1 MRLLNAWTLRV
12 EEFFDD
18 STLPRY
24 AILSHRWQDEEV
36 SLQQLRDGQAAQLH
50 GYKKL
55 ADSCS
60 QALRDGFDYVWIDT
74 CCIDKTS
81 SAELSEALN
90 SMFQWYQRASVCY
103 AYLFDVD
110 ETSITSKESSTFYRS
125 AWFTRGWTLQE
136 LLAPATVEFFNGA
149 WQRLGTKVKL
159 KDAICEVTGIH
170 PGVLTGELDLQ
181 SFSVAQ
187 RMSWAARRTTAK
199 VEDRA
204 YSLLGI
210 FGINMPMLYGE
221 GERAF
226 LRLQEEIMKQSDD
239 HTLFA
244 WKSSDQNFRGLFA
257 KSPAA
262 FADSGNL
269 VQSAS
274 KWNMKPYSLTNMGL
288 SIELAMVEWS
298 MGVYLAALDC
308 QTEGVQNS
316 RVGIFLS
323 DLPEK
328 NQYARIMLDGVDLP
342 RFSTNRQSQ
351 YRYIYVRQNIRGSL
365 QPTEREY
372 GFWLRRMPKPNSS
385 PDATFDVTAW
395 NKSWT
400 RQNMV
405 FTIPKGESGTAVV
418 IRYKPEVGITQ
429 NVKLGFDPKFNP
441 VCQFGGQYY
450 SPKMFGSPARDTF
463 DGIMAT
469 DWMNPR
475 LEGVHVGDKE
485 AGLNIDDYIRI
496 LILKETVKGKE
507 MWVVYI
513 AHYDEEAVWYRDRVC
528 DGCHLTIFGKLYRC
542 SECSGFDYCEDCYAK
557 ADKTHPQH
565 RFKKD
570 KPVCH
575 SGVKCDSCSSKVYG
589 SRYKCSRCPDFDLC
603 CYCFADAMKIHPQ
616 HQFKEIKKP

>member
-1 MRLLNAWTLRV
+1 MRLLNTRSLRV

-18 STLPRY
+18 SALPEY

-36 SLQQLRDGQAAQLH
+36 SLQQLRDGQATAMR

-55 ADSCS
+55 VDSCS
-60 QALRDGFDYVWIDT
+60 QARRDGFDYVWIDT

-90 SMFQWYQRASVCY
+90 SMYQWYQRANICY

-110 ETSITSKESSTFYRS
+110 ETLVAEQSSFYRS

-136 LLAPATVEFFNGA
+136 LLAPAAVEFFNGA
-149 WQRLGTKVKL
+149 WQRLGSKLRL

-170 PGVLTGELDLQ
+170 PGVLTGELELQ

-239 HTLFA
+239 HSLFA
-244 WKSSDQNFRGLFA
+244 WKSADPNHRGLFA
-257 KSPAA
+257 RSPEA
-262 FADSGNL
+262 FAESGHL

-274 KWNMKPYSLTNMGL
+274 KWNIKPYSLTNMGL
-288 SIELAMVEWS
+288 SIELPMVEWS

-308 QTEGVQNS
+308 ETEGVQNS

-328 NQYARIMLDGVDLP
+328 NQYARVMLDGVDLP
-342 RFSTNRQSQ
+342 RFATSRQSQ
-351 YRYIYVRQNIRGSL
+351 YRHIYVRQHIRGSL
-365 QPTEREY
+365 RPVEREY
-372 GFWLRRMPKPNSS
+372 GFWLRRIPKPSLS

-395 NKSWT
+395 NNKWT

-405 FTIPKGESGTAVV
+405 FTIPKGECGTAVV
-418 IRYKPEVGITQ
+418 IRYKLEKGRTTNI
-429 NVKLGFDPKFNP
+429 KLGFDPKFNP

-450 SPKMFGSPARDTF
+450 SPKTFGSPSRDTF
-463 DGIMAT
+463 QGIMAT
-469 DWMNPR
+469 DWMNSR
-475 LEGVHVGDKE
+475 LEGVHVGDKQT
-485 AGLNIDDYIRI
+485 GLNVDDFHRI

-513 AHYDEEAVWYRDRVC
+513 ADYDEEAVWYQDRVC
-528 DGCHLTIFGKLYRC
+528 DGCNLTIFGRLYKC
-542 SECSGFDYCEDCYAK
+542 SECSGFDYCEDCYAT

-570 KPVCH
+570 KQVCH
-575 SGVKCDSCSSKVYG
+575 VGVKCDSCAQKVYG
-589 SRYKCSRCPDFDLC
+589 SRYKCCRCPDFDLC
-603 CYCFADAMKIHPQ
+603 SYCFSSAMKIHPQ
-616 HQFKEIKKP
+616 HQFTEIQKP

>member
-1 MRLLNAWTLRV
+1 MVSPIRLQFSDPEPAANMRLLNTRSLRV

-18 STLPRY
+18 SALPDY

-36 SLQQLRDGQAAQLH
+36 SLQQLRDGQATAMR

-60 QALRDGFDYVWIDT
+60 QARRDGFDYVWIDT

-90 SMFQWYQRASVCY
+90 SMYQWYQRANICY

-110 ETSITSKESSTFYRS
+110 ETLVAEQSSFYRS

-136 LLAPATVEFFNGA
+136 LLAPATVEFFNGT
-149 WQRLGTKVKL
+149 WQRLGSKLKL

-170 PGVLTGELDLQ
+170 PGVLTGELELQ

-239 HTLFA
+239 HSLFA
-244 WKSSDQNFRGLFA
+244 WKSADPNHRGLFA
-257 KSPAA
+257 RSPEA
-262 FADSGNL
+262 FAESGHL
-269 VQSAS
+269 VQAAS
-274 KWNMKPYSLTNMGL
+274 KWNIKPYSLTNMGL
-288 SIELAMVEWS
+288 SIELPMVEWS

-308 QTEGVQNS
+308 ETEGVQNS

-328 NQYARIMLDGVDLP
+328 NQYARVMLDGVDLP
-342 RFSTNRQSQ
+342 RFATSRQSQ
-351 YRYIYVRQNIRGSL
+351 YRHIYVRQQIRGSL
-365 QPTEREY
+365 RPVEREY
-372 GFWLRRMPKPNSS
+372 GFWLRRIPRPSLS
-385 PDATFDVTAW
+385 LDATFDVTAW
-395 NKSWT
+395 NNKWT

-405 FTIPKGESGTAVV
+405 FTIPKGECGTAVV
-418 IRYKPEVGITQ
+418 IRYKLEKGRTTNI
-429 NVKLGFDPKFNP
+429 KLGFDPKFNP

-450 SPKMFGSPARDTF
+450 SPKTFGSPFRDTF
-463 DGIMAT
+463 QGIMAT
-469 DWMNPR
+469 DWMNSR
-475 LEGVHVGDKE
+475 LEGVHVGDKQT
-485 AGLNIDDYIRI
+485 GLNVDDFHRI
-496 LILKETVKGKE
+496 LILKETIKGKE

-513 AHYDEEAVWYRDRVC
+513 ADYDEEAVWYQDRVC
-528 DGCHLTIFGKLYRC
+528 DGCNLV
-542 SECSGFDYCEDCYAK
+542 S
-557 ADKTHPQH
+557 
-565 RFKKD
+565 
-570 KPVCH
+570 
-575 SGVKCDSCSSKVYG
+575 
-589 SRYKCSRCPDFDLC
+589 
-603 CYCFADAMKIHPQ
+603 
-616 HQFKEIKKP
+616 